1 MRFGSWEVGW
11 WSPLNAR
18 PGRQAYCLMGDGGQ
32 EESEHRAKLGERK
45 TGSLRNEGRAEVERT
60 QEVGRQV
67 WGGEGDSQGPWACGV
82 NWEFLRGRR
91 A

>member
-1 MRFGSWEVGW
+1 
-11 WSPLNAR
+11 
-18 PGRQAYCLMGDGGQ
+18 MGDGGQ

-45 TGSLRNEGRAEVERT
+45 TGSLRNEGRAEVERA
-60 QEVGRQV
+60 QEVGWQV